1 VAGLSEPVTAGGP
14 PSRPA
19 CAVVGRGGPPIPQ
32 QPGAVRRPTAA
43 SPGWQSRWLS
53 VARGGR
59 GSRGSPWFPLR
70 FNQLKGVRWR
80 GRLLGPGAPSQS
92 SGPPEPGVST
102 TFWLLS

>member
-1 VAGLSEPVTAGGP
+1 VAGLRWWLAAADR
-14 PSRPA
+14 PSRSNQVPA
-19 CAVVGRGGPPIPQ
+19 AADGGK
-32 QPGAVRRPTAA
+32 PGLV
-43 SPGWQSRWLS
+43 SRWLS

-92 SGPPEPGVST
+92 SGPPGPVCVYDVLAAVLT
-102 TFWLLS
+102 DCTCPFRPL